1 MTEPKELKELQELI
15 DAFVA
20 YRDVLTPLQENLR
33 SVVDAYGGIRAD
45 VERLD
50 RTFSGETKAQLEK
63 IYASLSTQA
72 KSSREL
78 TEKIDEFSK
87 SGVRYGQA
95 VSDMTEKF
103 SAIEQRLKSI
113 DEMERAAEEQL
124 ARLDKIV
131 NEKKVSYNVKD
142 LQKSLEKYN
151 QNVERVSEFINRD
164 VAAVLTENGKRIEEI
179 RRENEAMSAALA
191 EQNKTVKELIH
202 AFRETTET
210 LRNTVEG
217 ERVNEEYIFT
227 ILDKWAASRKVKVK
241 K

>member
-1 MTEPKELKELQELI
+1 MTEPKEWKELQELI

-95 VSDMTEKF
+95 VSDMT
-103 SAIEQRLKSI
+103 
-113 DEMERAAEEQL
+113 
-124 ARLDKIV
+124 
-131 NEKKVSYNVKD
+131 
-142 LQKSLEKYN
+142 
-151 QNVERVSEFINRD
+151 
-164 VAAVLTENGKRIEEI
+164 
-179 RRENEAMSAALA
+179 
-191 EQNKTVKELIH
+191 
-202 AFRETTET
+202 
-210 LRNTVEG
+210 
-217 ERVNEEYIFT
+217 
-227 ILDKWAASRKVKVK
+227 
-241 K
+241 